1 VVLDRPVQVAP
12 SVVRLGTEARLR
24 ERVQLAIAP
33 LKEATELIVRNHYLH
48 RGRTMAQMAYW
59 IHLEGACVGVLLYAY
74 PRISVKF
81 QGYAPMNLLELARLW
96 IDPAVQGGTIV
107 DSNGQLHAG
116 AVATCAVGHSLR
128 RIRADWQGKYP
139 KLPKVLAVVSWA
151 DMERHE
157 GTIYRAA
164 NFREVGKSG
173 GRSHGGTERINGGR
187 YYNHTDYSHR
197 KATFLYDFTE
207 GLPPGTVI
215 HASGS
220 IDLVDGAL
228 LCHQFGRRA
237 TLLDPGRRKSEVVPV
252 HSVTRVSVKKEK
264 DRPTQVRLEL
274 HLAADDGECVRTYTD
289 CGPRS
294 AVDRLVTRIR
304 SQRKVTENP
313 PPARKV

>member
-1 VVLDRPVQVAP
+1 MLLDLPVQVP
-12 SVVRLGTEARLR
+12 LPVVRLGTEARLR

-59 IHLEGACVGVLLYAY
+59 IQLEGVCVGVLLYAY
-74 PRISVKF
+74 PRLSVKF

-107 DSNGQLHAG
+107 DSNGQPHAG

-139 KLPKVLAVVSWA
+139 NLPKVLAVVSWA
-151 DMERHE
+151 DLERHE

-173 GRSHGGTERINGGR
+173 GRSHGGTMRINGGR
-187 YYNHTDYSHR
+187 YYNHADYSHS

-207 GLPPGTVI
+207 GHPPGKVI
-215 HASGS
+215 HSSGS

-228 LCHQFGRRA
+228 LCHQFGRRS
-237 TLLDPGRRKSEVVPV
+237 TPLVPQKRKSEVVPV
-252 HSVTRVSVKKEK
+252 HRVTRVEVKK
-264 DRPTQVRLEL
+264 DVDQPTRVSLTL
-274 HLAADDGECVRTYTD
+274 HVAAADGECLRVYTD
-289 CGPRS
+289 CGPRN
-294 AVDRLVTRIR
+294 AVDRLVRRIR
-304 SQRKVTENP
+304 AQRK
-313 PPARKV
+313 